1 MSLYNWP
8 ARITDPDT
16 SHEAAKA
23 LDTTRL
29 EAIVLDAFKNAPNG
43 LTQDELGDRMPAFT
57 LNTIT
62 PRLAPLVRKGFL
74 RVVGKRPGRS
84 GRNQRVLKYVRATD

>member
-8 ARITDPDT
+8 ARVTDPET
-16 SHEAAKA
+16 SHDAAKS
-23 LDTTRL
+23 LETSRL
-29 EAIVLDAFKNAPNG
+29 EAIVLDTFKTAPNG

-84 GRNQRVLKYVRATD
+84 GRNQRVLKYVRAA

>member
-1 MSLYNWP
+1 MSFYNWP
-8 ARITDPDT
+8 ASITDPDT

-43 LTQDELGDRMPAFT
+43 LTQDELGAKMPAFT

-74 RVVGKRPGRS
+74 KVVGKRPGRS